1 MDRHGRRP
9 ALKVGTMLF
18 AAGGAL
24 QASSVNQLQLGFLR
38 GLAPKSRSGFFE
50 VRLLYPFSNLQ

>member
-24 QASSVNQLQLGFLR
+24 QASSVNQLRLGFVFSL
-38 GLAPKSRSGFFE
+38 S
-50 VRLLYPFSNLQ
+50 LLVFGGVVHVSCIKH